1 MTMSVGSAPSGMP
14 TAGSAS
20 QLGNILDAAQAGLS
34 AGKNISK
41 YYGKYKKIVEYVQG
55 LRDSDTRSVTVL
67 QMTLD
72 SAVFTLSKLLGKN
85 AGPYLSLFAGYAN
98 IAFKF
103 FRMNE
108 KAKAAINFLEE
119 CRKLSDREI
128 PKMTK
133 SLEDYRIEGNLY
145 NEMVEAGNAYILG
158 LWLSRG
164 TFAAEAIKK
173 HPKAALEAAFALN
186 GAYHKLEN
194 SRDPINT
201 LLAMMAHCEQ
211 IRVKI
216 RSNYDEYHK
225 RVELLRKSNGI
236 FTKSFGVILQSKLEI
251 EHYYRTMDGSDL
263 SKNSLTRSIDEF
275 AGKVE
280 SLVMKWIERDEII
293 EVGILNMVR
302 SR

>member
-1 MTMSVGSAPSGMP
+1 
-14 TAGSAS
+14 
-20 QLGNILDAAQAGLS
+20 
-34 AGKNISK
+34 
-41 YYGKYKKIVEYVQG
+41 
-55 LRDSDTRSVTVL
+55 
-67 QMTLD
+67 
-72 SAVFTLSKLLGKN
+72 
-85 AGPYLSLFAGYAN
+85 
-98 IAFKF
+98 
-103 FRMNE
+103 
-108 KAKAAINFLEE
+108 
-119 CRKLSDREI
+119 
-128 PKMTK
+128 
-133 SLEDYRIEGNLY
+133 
-145 NEMVEAGNAYILG
+145 
-158 LWLSRG
+158 
-164 TFAAEAIKK
+164 
-173 HPKAALEAAFALN
+173 
-186 GAYHKLEN
+186 
-194 SRDPINT
+194 
-201 LLAMMAHCEQ
+201 MMAHCEQ